1 MNLQDKYNEVITFS
15 ESLGADNISIVE
27 EPGVLKVRATV
38 QYPYYKNIIWDKIK
52 YIGGQ
57 SPSDFIA
64 DIQVSDPSIYTK
76 HTVEAGETL
85 GKIAKQY
92 FEDSAKYKEIY
103 AANTDIL
110 DNPDLIQVGQVLVIP
125 NI

>member
-15 ESLGADNISIVE
+15 ESLGADNISVVE

-57 SPSDFIA
+57 SPSDLIA
-64 DIQVSDPSIYTK
+64 DIQVSDPSCYTK

-92 FEDSAKYKEIY
+92 FDDSAKYKEIY

-110 DNPDLIQVGQVLVIP
+110 DNPDLIQIGQVLVIP

>member
-1 MNLQDKYNEVITFS
+1 M
-15 ESLGADNISIVE
+15 
-27 EPGVLKVRATV
+27 KVRATV
-38 QYPYYKNIIWDKIK
+38 QYPYFKNIIWDKIK

>member
-38 QYPYYKNIIWDKIK
+38 QYPYFKNIIWDKIK